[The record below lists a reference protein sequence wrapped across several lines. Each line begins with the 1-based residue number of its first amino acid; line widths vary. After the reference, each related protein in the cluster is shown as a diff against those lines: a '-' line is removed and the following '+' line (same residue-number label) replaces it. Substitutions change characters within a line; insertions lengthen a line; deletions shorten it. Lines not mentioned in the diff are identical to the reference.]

1 MSKKRNETKQNMCV
15 QHITVHFFHI
25 LFKPRKRKHMLL
37 LYHLTGHINT
47 IRHHFFSKG
56 DTHTVSYYLS
66 WTYIY
71 VYSVFIYYTF
81 LLLLFQLLVLL
92 LILFF
97 FLLSCPCEFCL
108 NLRSKHDVR
117 EDGILIYVTFLVTRI
132 A

>member
-56 DTHTVSYYLS
+56 DAHTVSYYLS

-81 LLLLFQLLVLL
+81 LLLPFQLLVLL
-92 LILFF
+92 LIFF
-97 FLLSCPCEFCL
+97 FLAFLS
-108 NLRSKHDVR
+108 V
-117 EDGILIYVTFLVTRI
+117 
-132 A
+132 